1 MMTRLELRVV
11 VSHTSACLRE
21 HRGVHLR
28 ADSHDDGW
36 VVCRVW

>member
-11 VSHTSACLRE
+11 VSNSSACLRG

-28 ADSHDDGW
+28 ADSHGDG
-36 VVCRVW
+36 